1 MGKKNNFVSIIALG
15 NFNPAI
21 LTPPFLFEKCNFWS
35 EATPKGQTTPVVSS
49 LEFDNVHFIME
60 LEKFQIMEKNPSDF
74 SSTSIVK
81 LMLNYLEVLAFTPVY
96 VVGLNFN
103 IDLETD
109 PAKAIDKL
117 NNKEL
122 ILEVFDAREI
132 VYDSKIIFSKASLNY
147 ISWDIIK
154 KEDLIKRMTI
164 NFNKDIF
171 KINYNIEKRDVESD
185 RNKINEMN
193 KILPA
198 LNSNFEKII
207 GEIFQ

>member
-1 MGKKNNFVSIIALG
+1 
-15 NFNPAI
+15 
-21 LTPPFLFEKCNFWS
+21 
-35 EATPKGQTTPVVSS
+35 
-49 LEFDNVHFIME
+49 ME

-185 RNKINEMN
+185 RSKINEMN

-198 LNSNFEKII
+198 LNPNFEKII

>member
-1 MGKKNNFVSIIALG
+1 
-15 NFNPAI
+15 
-21 LTPPFLFEKCNFWS
+21 
-35 EATPKGQTTPVVSS
+35 
-49 LEFDNVHFIME
+49 
-60 LEKFQIMEKNPSDF
+60 MEKNPSDF

-117 NNKEL
+117 NNKER

-132 VYDSKIIFSKASLNY
+132 VYDSKIIFSRASLNY

-185 RNKINEMN
+185 RSKINEMN
-193 KILPA
+193 EILPA

>member
-1 MGKKNNFVSIIALG
+1 MIRQGKHSIQQV
-15 NFNPAI
+15 I
-21 LTPPFLFEKCNFWS
+21 LDHQET
-35 EATPKGQTTPVVSS
+35 
-49 LEFDNVHFIME
+49 
-60 LEKFQIMEKNPSDF
+60 
-74 SSTSIVK
+74 
-81 LMLNYLEVLAFTPVY
+81 
-96 VVGLNFN
+96 N

-154 KEDLIKRMTI
+154 KEDIIKRMTI

-185 RNKINEMN
+185 RSKINEMN
-193 KILPA
+193 EILPA

>member
-1 MGKKNNFVSIIALG
+1 
-15 NFNPAI
+15 
-21 LTPPFLFEKCNFWS
+21 
-35 EATPKGQTTPVVSS
+35 
-49 LEFDNVHFIME
+49 
-60 LEKFQIMEKNPSDF
+60 
-74 SSTSIVK
+74 
-81 LMLNYLEVLAFTPVY
+81 
-96 VVGLNFN
+96 
-103 IDLETD
+103 
-109 PAKAIDKL
+109 
-117 NNKEL
+117 
-122 ILEVFDAREI
+122 
-132 VYDSKIIFSKASLNY
+132 LNY

-185 RNKINEMN
+185 RSKINEMN